1 MGQLLRIGTAATAAL
16 MLLAPAIWNRFPL
29 LQYDTGGY
37 LARWFEGYLVPS
49 RSTVYGLFLLIFSR
63 PDFWPAVIA
72 QSLLTV
78 WVLMLLLRALGFG
91 GRPLLLLAITALL
104 CVFTTLPWLA
114 SILLTDIFAGLA
126 VIALYLLIFADDT
139 LGRFERIALI
149 ALVAFAAA
157 THSATFAVTA
167 GLVLVAT
174 LAWPVFAI
182 GSGRGIA
189 RSAAA
194 VALGALML
202 LSANFITSGRFV
214 WTPGGIALSFGRM
227 LQDGIVTRYLDEHC
241 PNAKLRLCAH
251 RDELPTDADEFFWGN
266 SVFDRLGRFAGLG
279 DEMGAIVKGSLRAYP
294 AWQAQMAAA
303 AVLRQLVRVAS
314 GEGVVNTIW
323 HTYAIIEKFTP
334 QAVPAM
340 RAARQQHGEIGFDAL
355 NDVHIPVAL
364 AAMLLLI
371 PIMGYGF
378 RSREREDSG
387 FGSAAFAD
395 LGRLAAT
402 TALSLL
408 GNAVVCGV
416 FANPHDRYGARLV
429 WVAPLVVLLTF
440 YRVYELRRDATAAQP
455 AA

>member
-1 MGQLLRIGTAATAAL
+1 MGQLLRIGTAATAVL

-49 RSTVYGLFLLIFSR
+49 RSTVYGLFLVLFAR

-78 WVLMLLLRALGFG
+78 WVLMLLLRAQGFG

-126 VIALYLLIFADDT
+126 VIALYLLVFADDT
-139 LGRFERIALI
+139 LGRLERIALI
-149 ALVAFAAA
+149 GLVAFAAA
-157 THSATFAVTA
+157 THSATFAVSA
-167 GLVLVAT
+167 GLVLVAA
-174 LAWPVFAI
+174 LAWPIFRI

-202 LSANFITSGRFV
+202 LSANFVTSGRFM

-241 PNAKLRLCAH
+241 PTAKLRLCAH
-251 RDELPTDADEFFWGN
+251 RDELPTDADEFFWGD

-279 DEMGAIVKGSLRAYP
+279 DEMAAIVKGSLRAYP
-294 AWQAQMAAA
+294 AWQAQMAANA
-303 AVLRQLVRVAS
+303 FLHQLVRVAS

-323 HTYAIIEKFTP
+323 HTYAIIERFTP

-340 RAARQQHGEIGFDAL
+340 RAARQQRGGIGFDVL
-355 NDVHIPVAL
+355 NDIHIPVAL

-378 RSREREDSG
+378 RSGAGGDGG
-387 FGSAAFAD
+387 FRSAAFAD
-395 LGRLAAT
+395 LGRLAGT
-402 TALSLL
+402 VALALL
-408 GNAVVCGV
+408 GNAAVCGV

-429 WVAPLVVLLTF
+429 WVAPLVALLAF
-440 YRVYELRRDATAAQP
+440 YRLYELRRRATAAQP